1 MFQTDGEIF
10 TASEIEDCATADLTP
25 PQGFDRL
32 LCHLPLPLPPSCHQ
46 LPSRYYGPRWRNLR
60 IMWESSLSHV
70 ALCG

>member
-32 LCHLPLPLPPSCHQ
+32 SLPFASASLLPPITVV
-46 LPSRYYGPRWRNLR
+46 LLR
-60 IMWESSLSHV
+60 T
-70 ALCG
+70 